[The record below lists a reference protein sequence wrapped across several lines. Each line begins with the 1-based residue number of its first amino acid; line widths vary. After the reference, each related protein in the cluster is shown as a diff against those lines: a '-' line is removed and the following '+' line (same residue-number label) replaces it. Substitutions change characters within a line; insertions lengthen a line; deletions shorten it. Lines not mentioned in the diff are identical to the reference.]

1 MSNVCYVFILV
12 KPDKPKEGFI
22 ADIVNANTKSDKE
35 MTKFSFKRKNNHS
48 G

>member
-22 ADIVNANTKSDKE
+22 ADTVNAST
-35 MTKFSFKRKNNHS
+35 
-48 G
+48 